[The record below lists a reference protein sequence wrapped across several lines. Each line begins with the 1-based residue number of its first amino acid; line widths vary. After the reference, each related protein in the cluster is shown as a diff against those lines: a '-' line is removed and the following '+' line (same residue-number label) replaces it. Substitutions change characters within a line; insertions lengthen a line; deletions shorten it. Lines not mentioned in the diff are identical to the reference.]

1 VKRPLNRDELQA
13 LEQVGRRMA
22 RDACRAARVPLHIT
36 DKEVLAKAAVLLARI
51 DADAQRP

>member
-1 VKRPLNRDELQA
+1 MKRPLNRDELQA